1 MKLEN
6 DMVVHCDTKE
16 KAKKLIKMLGERENL
31 KWINHWTIYEDK
43 SCYELKI
50 NENSKIPFVYLYNSC
65 FFYRRG
71 GYDIV
76 EFDDLDLSSYEN
88 ENQNSESNTDLVNH
102 PKHYQLKNG
111 LEVIDV
117 VEAFTDGLE
126 GIDAVDIGN
135 AVKYLGR
142 LGKKDNNIQEVNK
155 AIWYL
160 KHYVDRSEL
169 PLS

>member
-31 KWINHWTIYEDK
+31 KWINHWGIYGDK

-50 NENSKIPFVYLYNSC
+50 NENSN

-169 PLS
+169 PRS

>member
-6 DMVVHCDTKE
+6 DMVVHFT
-16 KAKKLIKMLGERENL
+16 
-31 KWINHWTIYEDK
+31 
-43 SCYELKI
+43 
-50 NENSKIPFVYLYNSC
+50 
-65 FFYRRG
+65 
-71 GYDIV
+71 
-76 EFDDLDLSSYEN
+76 EFDDLDSSSYEN

-160 KHYVDRSEL
+160 KHYVDRNKNNK
-169 PLS
+169 